1 MPPVQINQVEP
12 PVQINQVD
20 HERLMTATQATAT
33 EVVVVAY
40 WFELHFLSVTH
51 NIIIVQG
58 RDTLGQNLKQNLKK
72 TKLSKIKS
80 QADRLRLAAIK
91 SPPDSLNTLIIH
103 YIDHLSRGTSTFY
116 QIILKVFQIV
126 VSRYYQRTY
135 GFAARPRRS

>member
-51 NIIIVQG
+51 KIIIVQG

-72 TKLSKIKS
+72 L
-80 QADRLRLAAIK
+80 DFNAAGLTCGY
-91 SPPDSLNTLIIH
+91 PV
-103 YIDHLSRGTSTFY
+103 R
-116 QIILKVFQIV
+116 V
-126 VSRYYQRTY
+126 RYC
-135 GFAARPRRS
+135 